1 MTKSI
6 REDGG
11 RHEEQQYQN
20 KERREDELYQK
31 ILAYYDVLD
40 TAFKVFNDFIKD
52 IVEIDYLAYNLF
64 YMYIQEKQT
73 K

>member
-40 TAFKVFNDFIKD
+40 TAFKVFNDFI
-52 IVEIDYLAYNLF
+52 
-64 YMYIQEKQT
+64 
-73 K
+73 